1 MKTKQSVALVSTS
14 ALAAGM
20 AQGAVIYSGP
30 LDLQQNYLGAES
42 RQAVDMTGDGVKDF
56 TFGYEGDRKPY
67 VDTRTFVS
75 ATISQSG
82 IVNLLAKA
90 NTGFPVTPAG
100 TMIDASYAATY
111 PAISVTSDTGRGYMS
126 ENSSDGTVY
135 TVLGDWP
142 TTAVTDAYVGIELT
156 LAGGTSY
163 GWLHFIDDPIATTPS
178 LTLVDW
184 AYESA
189 PGVGIQAT
197 AVPEPSTC
205 ALAGVGIATLLMLG
219 KRR

>member
-1 MKTKQSVALVSTS
+1 MKTKQSVTLISTS

-30 LDLQQNYLGAES
+30 LNLQQSYLGDES
-42 RQAVDMTGDGVKDF
+42 RQAVDMTGEGVDDF
-56 TFGYEGDRKPY
+56 TFGYEGNRKPY
-67 VDTRTFVS
+67 VDARTFVS
-75 ATISQSG
+75 SLIPVQSG
-82 IVNLLAKA
+82 MVGVLAKSNA
-90 NTGFPVTPAG
+90 GLPVTPAG
-100 TMIDASYAATY
+100 TMIDASYASTY
-111 PAISVTSDTGRGYMS
+111 PVLSDPRGYMS
-126 ENSSDGTVY
+126 ENSSDGTIY

-156 LAGGTSY
+156 LVGGTSY

-205 ALAGVGIATLLMLG
+205 ALAGLGMAALLMLR